1 MTHDGGIVVGARQ
14 STVFMVDA
22 GSGKLLKKFD
32 ASTGTFEA
40 VDEGDL
46 TAADGLKVGEVD
58 ECIYVGEQE
67 ELEQPDHAD
76 RAAEVA
82 AEGPSG
88 EEFRSPGFASVIAA
102 FLHGLPAERR
112 GRGLL
117 VQLPSQK
124 ACSYCLAWSPRFK

>member
-22 GSGKLLKKFD
+22 ASGKLLKKFD

-40 VDEGDL
+40 VEGDD
-46 TAADGLKVGEVD
+46 AQDRNGSKVGEVD
-58 ECIYVGEQE
+58 ECIYMGEQE

-76 RAAEVA
+76 RAAEAA

-88 EEFRSPGFASVIAA
+88 ECPHVLSDRGLGMELV
-102 FLHGLPAERR
+102 LPAVMSCQHCPHRPQSH
-112 GRGLL
+112 GNVFMILL
-117 VQLPSQK
+117 Q
-124 ACSYCLAWSPRFK
+124 

>member
-22 GSGKLLKKFD
+22 ASGKLLKKFD

-40 VDEGDL
+40 VEGDD
-46 TAADGLKVGEVD
+46 TQDRNGSKVGEVD
-58 ECIYVGEQE
+58 ECIYMGEQE

-76 RAAEVA
+76 RAAEAA

-88 EEFRSPGFASVIAA
+88 ECPHVLFDKVLGNISRESGMQSYRSPMPMVDMMTSESRA
-102 FLHGLPAERR
+102 
-112 GRGLL
+112 
-117 VQLPSQK
+117 
-124 ACSYCLAWSPRFK
+124 